1 MSLKDFISPKWKHS
15 NPEIRLAAVE
25 DMDTDSMD
33 ILTKIIVTDPEPGIR
48 IKAAEKITD
57 EKILE
62 ETAANDKDEGVRNA
76 VSSRLNSIYYRTI
89 SGIGDIEEM
98 MTTLAK
104 IQDEEILTRIAC
116 ETIDPSIRMKIVEQI
131 DNPLLLCRI
140 SESNCGV
147 KPGLA
152 IIAKLSDIES
162 LKRIAKNASG
172 KKIRKKAED
181 KLDAILNPPR
191 EKSREEVLA
200 ADLEII
206 CADIEEL
213 LTAENKTARIGTQG
227 EARLKKGETAW
238 QNHDPDNS
246 HPLRARFDTAKKQV
260 ETILDRLQE
269 AEKTRILLETLCNDL
284 ESLNDDLKS
293 NAEIKPD
300 EASDRFNNTVRT
312 WESTDMDMLAEAAVN
327 PLNIRF
333 SNARQNFD
341 ATLAKARAKQDSI
354 KSCIRKLESLCLA
367 MKALVSDAGKKPV
380 SDKDLEK
387 CQDLCEKWDQSY
399 EKSTETESLKE
410 MFKAAEAEFYA
421 KREDIEKTRQEEE
434 GKIRQRLESL
444 IENVC
449 TLIDSKNRAGL
460 DKKVRNAQK
469 QWNDIAGPLAEIK
482 TELEPRFEK
491 ACLDF
496 FEKQHEYYENRDW
509 EYWANLNR
517 KKELCEK
524 VEALGAVEIL
534 DDMANHVREAQK
546 QWKETGPVSKDESD
560 AIWNR
565 FKQAC
570 DLIYERCLNL
580 KNELYQEALSV
591 YSKIEPQVESEESD
605 SEPKTD
611 DESKN
616 KGIDKNGQKPVVSI
630 NWKETGDKIKVI
642 QTAYNKIGTLPKAL
656 EGELRNKFSDVCN
669 AVFEKRRDFFQNLDD
684 SRKKN
689 LETKKALHEE
699 ALSLADSTDWS
710 RTGSRLKRLQQR
722 WKETGPI
729 PKKEG
734 DKLWHEFRQACN
746 QFFERMENEKPENL
760 SKKKLLC
767 EQAEALVASVNED
780 NRTES
785 VARQLIDLQ
794 KEWKKTGPVPETE
807 SENIWNRFRKPCD
820 EFFAKRKEVMAQR
833 DEDYA
838 KNQELKEEL
847 VRQAEKTAPSDNW
860 KETADKLKTLQKEWK
875 EIGPSPRPVEQEL
888 WTRFRG
894 ACDSFF
900 NRRKAFFNSLDKTRT
915 ENLKKKKA
923 LCATLEVVTRL
934 AFPQSNAS
942 ENGGI
947 VTAAQQ
953 LSMALDLKNEIV
965 VPADPRTT
973 IARAFNKVKDIQT
986 EWKKTGPVPGSE
998 DKALWDKYRR
1008 ALDLFFAARASWL
1021 DSKNENSK
1029 NSVNSKK

>member
-1 MSLKDFISPKWKHS
+1 MAH
-15 NPEIRLAAVE
+15 
-25 DMDTDSMD
+25 
-33 ILTKIIVTDPEPGIR
+33 
-48 IKAAEKITD
+48 
-57 EKILE
+57 
-62 ETAANDKDEGVRNA
+62 
-76 VSSRLNSIYYRTI
+76 
-89 SGIGDIEEM
+89 
-98 MTTLAK
+98 
-104 IQDEEILTRIAC
+104 
-116 ETIDPSIRMKIVEQI
+116 
-131 DNPLLLCRI
+131 
-140 SESNCGV
+140 
-147 KPGLA
+147 
-152 IIAKLSDIES
+152 
-162 LKRIAKNASG
+162 
-172 KKIRKKAED
+172 
-181 KLDAILNPPR
+181 
-191 EKSREEVLA
+191 
-200 ADLEII
+200 
-206 CADIEEL
+206 
-213 LTAENKTARIGTQG
+213 
-227 EARLKKGETAW
+227 
-238 QNHDPDNS
+238 
-246 HPLRARFDTAKKQV
+246 
-260 ETILDRLQE
+260 
-269 AEKTRILLETLCNDL
+269 
-284 ESLNDDLKS
+284 
-293 NAEIKPD
+293 
-300 EASDRFNNTVRT
+300 
-312 WESTDMDMLAEAAVN
+312 
-327 PLNIRF
+327 
-333 SNARQNFD
+333 
-341 ATLAKARAKQDSI
+341 
-354 KSCIRKLESLCLA
+354 
-367 MKALVSDAGKKPV
+367 
-380 SDKDLEK
+380 
-387 CQDLCEKWDQSY
+387 
-399 EKSTETESLKE
+399 
-410 MFKAAEAEFYA
+410 
-421 KREDIEKTRQEEE
+421 IEKTRQEEE
-434 GKIRQRLESL
+434 EKIRQRLESL
-444 IENVC
+444 IETVC
-449 TLIDSKNRAGL
+449 ALIDSKNRAGL

-469 QWNDIAGPLAEIK
+469 QWNDITGPLTEIK

-491 ACLDF
+491 ACRDF

-524 VEALGAVEIL
+524 IEALGAVESL
-534 DDMANHVREAQK
+534 DGLANHVREAQK

-565 FKQAC
+565 FRQAC

-591 YSKIEPQVESEESD
+591 YSKIEPKAED
-605 SEPKTD
+605 EPKDAEGDGEPKAEGEPKDAEGDGEPKAEGEPKDAGGDGEPKAEGEPKDVEGDSKPETD

-616 KGIDKNGQKPVVSI
+616 KGRDKSGQKPVGSI

-642 QTAYNKIGTLPKAL
+642 QAAYNKIGTLPKAL
-656 EGELRNKFSDVCN
+656 ESELRNKFSDVCN

-794 KEWKKTGPVPETE
+794 KEWKKTGPVPEAE
-807 SENIWNRFRKPCD
+807 SETIWNRFRKPCD
-820 EFFAKRKEVMAQR
+820 EFFAKRKEVMARR

-847 VRQAEKTAPSDNW
+847 VRQAEKTAPSDDW
-860 KETADKLKTLQKEWK
+860 KETAEILKTLQKEWK
-875 EIGPSPRPVEQEL
+875 EIGPAPRHVEQEL

-900 NRRKAFFNSLDKTRT
+900 NRRKAFFDSMDKTRT
-915 ENLKKKKA
+915 ENLKKKEA

-934 AFPQSNAS
+934 AFPRSNTS

-973 IARAFNKVKDIQT
+973 IARAFNKVKDIQV

-1008 ALDLFFAARASWL
+1008 ALDLF
-1021 DSKNENSK
+1021 
-1029 NSVNSKK
+1029 